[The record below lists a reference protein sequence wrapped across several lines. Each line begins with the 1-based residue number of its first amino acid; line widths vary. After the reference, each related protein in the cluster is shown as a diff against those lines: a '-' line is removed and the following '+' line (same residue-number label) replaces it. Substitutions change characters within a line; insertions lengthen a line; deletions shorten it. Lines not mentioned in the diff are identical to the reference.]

1 MNTSS
6 ESSGDGALGCGGA
19 LRRRPEHPYHGVAP
33 VIVAGAD
40 EAVAALNK
48 DRCAGGRPAVEVDY
62 YFELETD
69 MPPLKA
75 LAGAAKMLI
84 EHGTVK
90 PWSSEGDKSV
100 PKPDGYDDNMSWV
113 TGLQLLGYNRAEGME
128 SGIVSIAY
136 PLVFFDRG
144 ETALPLAAMLT
155 AVASEPGSAFTFYR
169 GARIVDIRFGPD
181 FLKRFPRVSWPHSRV
196 RRYLGL
202 EEGEPIIGTIVKPKT
217 GLTPELFSRCVVDA
231 ASAGARFTKSDEN
244 LHLSLAEL
252 VRFVERTARDLKTA
266 GFDLQPATTSPSG
279 KRFIFAPHIT
289 GNPAEMRDRARAA
302 RDAGANAL
310 MFSPYHAGGFTVL
323 AELAQELDLPIYA
336 HTAGMNLTTGCPTW
350 GIDPSVTYRL
360 SALCGAAFMQ
370 ITAVR
375 GYLKP
380 DDVEKT
386 FILRRLREDGLEGAE
401 GMTLAIAGGLG
412 AHNIGANL
420 AALGGVGRMLLAGTS
435 VYSHPDGPS
444 DGVRALAQAHDAYR
458 DAGITEVAE
467 LVAYARER
475 SLRPLVRALEGK

>member
-6 ESSGDGALGCGGA
+6 ESAGDGVLGCGGA
-19 LRRRPEHPYHGVAP
+19 LRRWPEHPYHGVSPA
-33 VIVAGAD
+33 IVPGAD

-48 DRCAGGRPAVEVDY
+48 DRCSGGKPAIEVDY

-69 MPPLKA
+69 ESPLKA
-75 LAGAAKMLI
+75 LADAAKMLI

-90 PWSSEGDKSV
+90 PWSLEGDKGV

-113 TGLQLLGYNRAEGME
+113 TDLRLLGYNGAEGME

-144 ETALPLAAMLT
+144 ERALPLAALLT

-181 FLKRFPRVSWPHSRV
+181 FLKRFPGVSWPHSRV

-202 EEGEPIIGTIVKPKT
+202 EDGEPIIGTIVKPKT

-231 ASAGARFTKSDEN
+231 ACAGARFTKSDEN
-244 LHLSLAEL
+244 LHLSRLEL
-252 VRFVERTARDLKTA
+252 VRFVERTARDLKAA
-266 GFDLQPATTSPSG
+266 GFDLTPGAIPPAG
-279 KRFIFAPHIT
+279 KRFLFAPHIT
-289 GNPAEMRDRARAA
+289 GNPSDMRDRARSA

-323 AELAQELDLPIYA
+323 VELAEELDLPIYA
-336 HTAGMNLTTGCPTW
+336 HTAGMNVTTGCPTW
-350 GIDPSVTYRL
+350 GIDPSVMYRL

-370 ITAVR
+370 ITAIR

-380 DDVEKT
+380 DDVEKA
-386 FILRRLREDGLEGAE
+386 FIVRRLREDGLEGAG

-444 DGVRALAQAHDAYR
+444 DGVRALVQAHDAYR
-458 DAGITEVAE
+458 EAGITEVAD
-467 LVAYARER
+467 LLAFARDR
-475 SLRPLVRALEGK
+475 SLGPLMRALEGK